1 MSLSDRLDLIE
12 KKISSEEFRNNTG
25 TANEVG
31 YYVFDYDPKDEL
43 IVRDYVNELV
53 NKINSKEYLEYHIN
67 CFDLYD
73 LMIQSLKEED
83 ILDDILDM
91 EETDGYS
98 DVSNTIQDTMGINS
112 LKDNYIINTIKKNI
126 DDKSIVFSTG
136 VGKAYPIIRAH
147 KVLKNTHL
155 KIDNVPVVIFLPGKY
170 SGLEISLFGKLNT
183 NYYRAFKLID

>member
-1 MSLSDRLDLIE
+1 MDLNEKLDLIE

-112 LKDNYIINTIKKNI
+112 LNDNYIINTIKKSI
-126 DDKSIVFSTG
+126 DDKSIVFITG

>member
-98 DVSNTIQDTMGINS
+98 DVSNTIQDTIGINS

-126 DDKSIVFSTG
+126 DDKSIVFITG

>member
-25 TANEVG
+25 TANEVD

-126 DDKSIVFSTG
+126 DDKSIVFITG

>member
-1 MSLSDRLDLIE
+1 MDLNEKLDLIE

-126 DDKSIVFSTG
+126 DDKSIVFITG

>member
-1 MSLSDRLDLIE
+1 
-12 KKISSEEFRNNTG
+12 
-25 TANEVG
+25 
-31 YYVFDYDPKDEL
+31 
-43 IVRDYVNELV
+43 
-53 NKINSKEYLEYHIN
+53 
-67 CFDLYD
+67 
-73 LMIQSLKEED
+73 
-83 ILDDILDM
+83 M

-126 DDKSIVFSTG
+126 DDKSIVFITG

>member
-67 CFDLYD
+67 CFGLYD

-126 DDKSIVFSTG
+126 DDKSIVFITG

>member
-126 DDKSIVFSTG
+126 DDKSIVFITG

>member
-12 KKISSEEFRNNTG
+12 RKISSEEFRNNTG

-126 DDKSIVFSTG
+126 DDKSIIFITG

>member
-126 DDKSIVFSTG
+126 DDKSIVFITG

-155 KIDNVPVVIFLPGKY
+155 KIDNVPVVVFLPGKY

>member
-1 MSLSDRLDLIE
+1 MPDFIIVKRKRKDYEQYTCRIEVELLEKLKTIVYENNLD
-12 KKISSEEFRNNTG
+12 S
-25 TANEVG
+25 
-31 YYVFDYDPKDEL
+31 
-43 IVRDYVNELV
+43 VNELV

-112 LKDNYIINTIKKNI
+112 LNDNYIINTIKKNI
-126 DDKSIVFSTG
+126 DDKSIVFITG

-155 KIDNVPVVIFLPGKY
+155 EIDNVPVVIFLPGKY

>member
-126 DDKSIVFSTG
+126 DDKSIVFITG

-155 KIDNVPVVIFLPGKY
+155 KIDNVSVVIFLPGKY

>member
-1 MSLSDRLDLIE
+1 MDLNEKLDLIE

-43 IVRDYVNELV
+43 KVRDYIDKLV
-53 NKINSKEYLEYHIN
+53 TKINSKEYLEYHIN

-112 LKDNYIINTIKKNI
+112 LNDNYIINTIKKSI
-126 DDKSIVFSTG
+126 DDKSIVFITG

-155 KIDNVPVVIFLPGKY
+155 EIDNVPVVIFLPGKY